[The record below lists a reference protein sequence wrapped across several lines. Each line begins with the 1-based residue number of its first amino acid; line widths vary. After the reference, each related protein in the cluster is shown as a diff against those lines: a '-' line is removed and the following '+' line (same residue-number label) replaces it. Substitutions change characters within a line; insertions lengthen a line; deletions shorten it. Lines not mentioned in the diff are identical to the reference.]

1 MKRNTLLLAFALF
14 VCNAIF
20 AQQVGT
26 YYPARTGG
34 FWSIGLN
41 AGTAYQSSDICAKS
55 GGWGLGLT
63 VAKNAFYRPGAV
75 FSFDWRGRLLY
86 DESYGDDTKRSYGI
100 KYNTAA
106 NGTNYFGLNYT
117 KSPGY
122 IYANYRTRM
131 LELGFEGVLTFNRL
145 RERTGVVASIF
156 GGVGVDWY
164 SVYTDQSTY
173 GLKYDYKAID
183 STLSTS
189 GIRALLNATRDG
201 GYETAADGNS
211 SGLGSFRI
219 MPSLGFELGYQFAP
233 RFYAGISHKTTFSRT
248 NTLDGY
254 QWDNTNNV
262 TAGNDWAHYT
272 SLQLVWE
279 LGNRERKREDPP
291 QVTITVPNV
300 SPYTSEKPF
309 TLVAADISNVRQK
322 SQVKLIVNG
331 RARDFNFNN
340 PKFYQDIELQNGR
353 NTIEVMAENSAGKD
367 SKTVIIFYNPSVG
380 QSNNPPVLNSNSPEV
395 RINYPNETPAR
406 TSEYT
411 YNVFA
416 TTKYVYRKEDVSLTV
431 NGQYVDFNYKNN
443 EVTSSI
449 SLKNGN
455 NDVRVDVRNNI
466 GATYDAAVI
475 IVEKTNTPNN
485 TTPTIPSRT
494 PATPPTVQV
503 TSPENNSKSVEKT
516 VRVTAMTTNV
526 NKATDVSVSV
536 NGSRQNDVYYDSRSG
551 QVTFN
556 APLTLASNAIVVS
569 VQNADGKAK
578 DQITV
583 TYLAPLEHKLVRP
596 KVNILTPSQGS
607 VFNNRFCSLTAK
619 VQYVGSKTDITV
631 LLNGNP
637 ITDFTFSGSK
647 QVNCDISLNEGNNT
661 ILVRGTN
668 MVGTDEESIVV
679 RYEREMRPPSV
690 QITSPTSDITTELS
704 NYAVRAT
711 LKNVGSRNDI
721 RMTIN
726 DVATSSFNFNGS
738 TLDSYVKLN
747 EGNNRIVISVKTNDG
762 SAQDQ
767 VSIRYEVPRPVV
779 LPPNVAFTKPTSAG
793 TTTQSATYAFA
804 ARVDNIN
811 NKGQITVT
819 VNGRNVTNFGLVN
832 GEVRVTANLQSGE
845 NTCTVS
851 VRNDSGNASDNTT
864 VIREVIANTEPQT
877 PTTGGGKV
885 ITRPN
890 TEPETPTNGG
900 NTGPRRPRTGTEE
913 TPTGVDAPNTPSA
926 PTTGPGN
933 FKLRKAPTLSDI
945 YTAVP
950 VSDPTKPVSDICTI
964 SATTTGITTAE
975 QITLTVNGSTVSNY
989 SFSNGQLKYEFKLQ
1003 SGKNTINVKVENRFG
1018 NVEKSAE
1025 VSF

>member
-63 VAKNAFYRPGAV
+63 VAKNAFYRPGAL
-75 FSFDWRGRLLY
+75 FSFDWRGRILY

-100 KYNTAA
+100 KYNNAA
-106 NGTNYFGLNYT
+106 NGANFNRLDYT
-117 KSPGY
+117 KSPGF

-145 RERTGVVASIF
+145 RDRTGVVASIF

-164 SVYTDQSTY
+164 SVYTDQSTF

-201 GYETAADGNS
+201 GYETAADGNNG
-211 SGLGSFRI
+211 GLGSFRI

-300 SPYTSEKPF
+300 SPYTSEKLF

-367 SKTVIIFYNPSVG
+367 SKTVIIYYNPSIG
-380 QSNNPPVLNSNSPEV
+380 DSNNPPVP
-395 RINYPNETPAR
+395 
-406 TSEYT
+406 
-411 YNVFA
+411 
-416 TTKYVYRKEDVSLTV
+416 
-431 NGQYVDFNYKNN
+431 
-443 EVTSSI
+443 
-449 SLKNGN
+449 
-455 NDVRVDVRNNI
+455 
-466 GATYDAAVI
+466 
-475 IVEKTNTPNN
+475 TPNN

-494 PATPPTVQV
+494 PATPPTVQI
-503 TSPENNSKSVEKT
+503 TSPENSSKSVENT

-526 NKATDVSVSV
+526 NRPTDVSVLV
-536 NGSRQNDVYYDSRSG
+536 NGSRQNDVNFDSRSG

-556 APLTLASNAIVVS
+556 APLTSASNTIVVS

-583 TYLAPLEHKLVRP
+583 TYLAPLEPKAMRP
-596 KVNILTPSQGS
+596 KVNILTPSQAAIFS
-607 VFNNRFCSLTAK
+607 NRFCSLTAK
-619 VQYVGSKTDITV
+619 IQNVYNKSDVTV

-637 ITDFTFSGSK
+637 ITDFNFGGSQ
-647 QVNCDISLNEGNNT
+647 QVNCDVSLNEGNNT

-679 RYEREMRPPSV
+679 RYQRELRPPSV

-711 LKNVGSRNDI
+711 LQNVGSRNDI

-738 TLDSYVKLN
+738 TLDSYVKLK
-747 EGNNRIVISVKTNDG
+747 EGNNRIVISVNTNDG

-804 ARVDNIN
+804 ARVDNLN

-900 NTGPRRPRTGTEE
+900 NTGPRRPRTGSEE
-913 TPTGVDAPNTPSA
+913 TPTGVDVPNTPSA

-975 QITLTVNGSTVSNY
+975 QITLIVNGSTISNY

-1018 NVEKSAE
+1018 NIEKSAE